1 MSVGQ
6 PKRAFLLD
14 AMSLLF
20 RGYYA
25 FIRNPL
31 RTKKGLDTSAIY
43 GFVNILVEL
52 IRRENP
58 DLIIAVF
65 ESETPTFRHELSKD
79 YKATRPE
86 APEAI
91 KVAIPYVLQIL
102 KAMNIPIVQVEG
114 YEADDVIATLAKK
127 LSEQGYLVYVVT
139 SDKDLAQIVSDNV
152 QLYRP
157 STRGGYEVWDRQKV
171 KEEWGVEPSL
181 IADVLALM
189 GDKVDNIPGVP
200 GIGKK
205 TAVQLV
211 SQYGTIENIYENL
224 DRIPEKW
231 RKKLEG
237 HKEQALLSKKLIL
250 LNDNVDIESIPSSWG
265 PIHKDEIA
273 NLFDELEFRR
283 LKERL
288 IGESATP
295 SLFSKLQKSSEQ
307 STEKKREPI
316 GSASFKGG
324 KLFDPSLFAPRK
336 TIKTENAEY
345 FLVKDADHLR
355 EVVSEL
361 MEYPVF
367 AIDTETSAINP
378 HEARLLGISLCAR
391 KGRAWYVAY
400 PDNSRQREE
409 FNKILEPLLQSD
421 KEKVGQNIKY
431 DLVVLHR
438 HGLPVKGPFFD
449 TMIAHWLI
457 DPEGKHNMDALARHY
472 LNYDPISITS
482 LIGKKGSRQKSMAEL
497 TPEQIKDYAA
507 EDADITLQLRQPLI
521 YELQTKKL
529 DKLFYEIEMPLLE
542 VLTIMEVT
550 GIAIDT
556 KWLLDLDTKWS
567 KELFDLQEKIYD
579 LAKTRFNVNSPKQ
592 LGEILFKHLKLPYPG
607 KPTSTGAYST
617 SEKILNKLRGKHEI
631 IGLILEYRELAKL
644 KSTYIAGLLKHV
656 RNGRVHTT
664 FNQAGTVTGRLSS
677 SNPNVQNIPV
687 RTKRGREIRHAF
699 VASEDHHILSMDYSQ
714 IELRIIASL
723 SDDENLIQA
732 FLDNRD
738 IHSETAMKMFNVKP
752 DEITPELRRRAK
764 AINFGII
771 YGISAHGLAEQLKI
785 SRTEANDII
794 KKYFEAYPKVKQYIE
809 EVIAFAREHGY
820 VETIMGR
827 RRYLPDIWS
836 RNPTVRGHAERNAIN
851 TPIQGSAADIIK
863 TAMNR
868 IHRFLLE
875 EGHKTKLLLQVHDEL
890 IFDLHKD
897 EEDIVLKLKELM
909 ETAVQ
914 LKVPLKV
921 DVGIGRSWA
930 EAH

>member
-1 MSVGQ
+1 MSSK
-6 PKRAFLLD
+6 PTKRAFLLD

-65 ESETPTFRHELSKD
+65 ESEEPTFRHDLSKE

-91 KVAIPYVLQIL
+91 KVAIPYVLKIL
-102 KAMNIPIVQVEG
+102 QAMNIPIVQVSG
-114 YEADDVIATLAKK
+114 YEADDVIASLAKK
-127 LSEQGYLVYVVT
+127 LANKGYIVYVVT
-139 SDKDLAQIVSDNV
+139 SDKDLAQIVTDNIK
-152 QLYRP
+152 LYRP
-157 STRGGYEVWDRQKV
+157 STRGGYEVWDPAKV
-171 KEEWGVEPSL
+171 KEEWGVEPAL
-181 IADVLALM
+181 IPDVLALM

-211 SQYGTIENIYENL
+211 ANYGTIEEIYNNL
-224 DRIPEKW
+224 DKIPEKW
-231 RKKLEG
+231 RKKLDG
-237 HKEQALLSKKLIL
+237 HKEQVLLSKKLTL
-250 LNDNVDIESIPSSWG
+250 LNNNVEVESLPTSWG
-265 PIHKDEIA
+265 PINKEVISE
-273 NLFDELEFRR
+273 LFDELEFRR

-288 IGESATP
+288 LGESDTP
-295 SLFSKLQKSSEQ
+295 TLFSSLQTKPDSKQ
-307 STEKKREPI
+307 EKK
-316 GSASFKGG
+316 SNTSSFKGG
-324 KLFDPSLFAPRK
+324 TLFDTSILAPTR
-336 TIKTENAEY
+336 TIKTENVEY
-345 FLVKDADHLR
+345 ILVKDIDHLQ
-355 EVVSEL
+355 EVVTEL
-361 MEYPVF
+361 MQFPVF

-378 HEARLLGISLCAR
+378 HEARLLGISLCAK
-391 KGRAWYVAY
+391 KGRAWYIVY
-400 PDNSRQREE
+400 PEKESERKK
-409 FNKILEPLLQSD
+409 FNQIILPLLQSD

-472 LNYDPISITS
+472 LNYDPISITT
-482 LIGKKGSRQKSMAEL
+482 LIGQRGARQKSMAQL
-497 TPEQIKDYAA
+497 PPEQIKDYAA

-529 DKLFYEIEMPLLE
+529 DRLFYEVEMPLLE
-542 VLTIMEVT
+542 VLTIMEIT

-556 KWLLDLDTKWS
+556 RWLIELDNKWG
-567 KELFDLQEKIYD
+567 KELLSIQEKIYT
-579 LAKTRFNVNSPKQ
+579 LVGTRFNINSPKQ
-592 LGEILFKHLKLPYPG
+592 LGEVLFKHLKLPYPG

-617 SEKILNKLRGKHEI
+617 SEKILTKLRGKHEVI
-631 IGLILEYRELAKL
+631 DLILEYRELAKL
-644 KSTYIAGLLKHV
+644 KSTYITGLLKHV
-656 RNGRVHTT
+656 KNGRIHTT

-687 RTKRGREIRHAF
+687 RTQRGKEIRRAF
-699 VASEDHHILSMDYSQ
+699 IASPDHRILSMDYSQ

-723 SDDENLIQA
+723 SGDENLIQA
-732 FLDNRD
+732 FLEDRD

-752 DEITPELRRRAK
+752 DDITPELRRRAK

-785 SRTEANDII
+785 SRTEANEII
-794 KKYFEAYPKVKQYIE
+794 RKYFEAYPKVKQYIE

-863 TAMNR
+863 TAMNK
-868 IHRFLLE
+868 IHKFLTE
-875 EGHKTKLLLQVHDEL
+875 KGYKTKLLLQVHDEL
-890 IFDLHKD
+890 IFDLHNT
-897 EEDIVLKLKELM
+897 EEHIIPQLKKLM

-921 DVGIGRSWA
+921 DVGLGTSWA

>member
-1 MSVGQ
+1 MQNKQ

-65 ESETPTFRHELSKD
+65 ESETPTFRHEMIKD

-102 KAMNIPIVQVEG
+102 KAMNIPIIQVEG

-127 LSEQGYLVYVVT
+127 LSEQDYLVYVVT
-139 SDKDLAQIVSDNV
+139 SDKDLAQIVNDKIH
-152 QLYRP
+152 LYKP
-157 STRGGYEVWDRQKV
+157 STRGGYEVWDRKKV
-171 KEEWGVEPSL
+171 KEEWGVEPFL

-211 SQYGTIENIYENL
+211 SQYGTVENIYENL

-265 PIHKDEIA
+265 PIRKDEIA
-273 NLFDELEFRR
+273 RLFDELEFRR

-288 IGESATP
+288 IGESAMP
-295 SLFSKLQKSSEQ
+295 SLFSKLQVSSGQ
-307 STEKKREPI
+307 STEKKSEPTL
-316 GSASFKGG
+316 FKGG
-324 KLFDPSLFAPRK
+324 KLFDPSLLSTKR
-336 TIKTENAEY
+336 TIKTENVEY
-345 FLVKDADHLR
+345 FLVKEASHLQ
-355 EVVSEL
+355 EVVNEL
-361 MEYPVF
+361 MNYPVF

-378 HEARLLGISLCAR
+378 HEARLLGISLCAQ

-400 PDNSRQREE
+400 PDNSREREK
-409 FNKILEPLLQSD
+409 FNRILEPLLQSD

-431 DLVVLHR
+431 DLVVLYR
-438 HGLPVKGPFFD
+438 HGLPIKGPFFD

-472 LNYDPISITS
+472 LNYDPISITA
-482 LIGKKGSRQKSMAEL
+482 LIGQRGSRQKSMAEL

-529 DKLFYEIEMPLLE
+529 DKLFYEVEMPLLE

-556 KWLLDLDTKWS
+556 KWLLDLDEKWS
-567 KELFDLQEKIYD
+567 KELFELQEKIYD

-617 SEKILNKLRGKHEI
+617 SEKILSKLRGKHEI
-631 IGLILEYRELAKL
+631 IDLILEYRELAKL

-687 RTKRGREIRHAF
+687 RTKRGREIRRAF
-699 VASEDHHILSMDYSQ
+699 VASESHHILSMDYSQ

-723 SDDENLIQA
+723 SEDENLIQA
-732 FLDNRD
+732 FLDDRD

-752 DEITPELRRRAK
+752 DEIIPELRRRAK

-785 SRTEANDII
+785 SRSEANEII

-868 IHRFLLE
+868 IHKFLKE
-875 EGHKTKLLLQVHDEL
+875 QGYKTKLLLQVHDEL

-897 EEDIVLKLKELM
+897 EENIVTKLKELM

-921 DVGIGRSWA
+921 DIGIGRSWA

>member
-1 MSVGQ
+1 MSDGQ

-65 ESETPTFRHELSKD
+65 ESEAPTFRHKMVRD

-102 KAMNIPIVQVEG
+102 KAMNIPVVQVEG

-127 LSEQGYLVYVVT
+127 LSKQGYLVYVVT
-139 SDKDLAQIVSDNV
+139 SDKDLAQIVNDKV
-152 QLYRP
+152 KLYRP
-157 STRGGYEVWDRQKV
+157 SNRGGYEVWDRQKV
-171 KEEWGVEPSL
+171 KEEWGVEPDL
-181 IADVLALM
+181 IPDVLALM

-211 SQYGTIENIYENL
+211 SQYGTIEDIYENL
-224 DRIPEKW
+224 DGIPEKW

-250 LNDNVDIESIPSSWG
+250 LNDEVEIDSIPLSWG

-273 NLFDELEFRR
+273 RLFDELEFRR

-295 SLFSKLQKSSEQ
+295 SLFSKLQESSEQ
-307 STEKKREPI
+307 STEKK
-316 GSASFKGG
+316 SDTTSFKSRT
-324 KLFDPSLFAPRK
+324 LFDPSLFTAKR
-336 TIKTENAEY
+336 TIKTENVEY
-345 FLVKDADHLR
+345 FLVKDASHLQ
-355 EVVSEL
+355 EVINEL

-400 PDNSRQREE
+400 PDNSRDREE

-438 HGLPVKGPFFD
+438 HGFPVKGPFFD

-472 LNYDPISITS
+472 LNYDPISITA
-482 LIGKKGSRQKSMAEL
+482 LIGRKGSRQKSMAEL

-529 DKLFYEIEMPLLE
+529 DRLFYEVEMPLLE
-542 VLTIMEVT
+542 VLTMMELT

-556 KWLLDLDTKWS
+556 KWLLELDDKWG
-567 KELFDLQEKIYD
+567 KELFDLQEKIYSV
-579 LAKTRFNVNSPKQ
+579 AKTRFNINSPKQ

-631 IGLILEYRELAKL
+631 IDLIFEYRELSKL
-644 KSTYIAGLLKHV
+644 KSTYVAGLLKHV
-656 RNGRVHTT
+656 RNGRVHTN

-687 RTKRGREIRHAF
+687 RTERGREIRRAF
-699 VASEDHHILSMDYSQ
+699 IASEGYHILSMDYSQ

-723 SDDENLIQA
+723 SEDENLIQA
-732 FLDNRD
+732 FLDERD

-785 SRTEANDII
+785 SRTEANEII
-794 KKYFEAYPKVKQYIE
+794 RKYFEAYPKVKQYIE

-868 IHRFLLE
+868 IHKFLK
-875 EGHKTKLLLQVHDEL
+875 EGGYKTKLLLQVHDEL

-897 EEDIVLKLKELM
+897 EEDIVPKLKELM

-914 LKVPLKV
+914 LRVPLKV
-921 DVGIGRSWA
+921 DVGIGDSWA